1 MLRSRNGRP
10 GLISTAA
17 RTAVITKTATSVAGS
32 SAAKQQQRAHAAE
45 LQHAQNMAAVA
56 PAAAPAAAAAVAP
69 AATDGVSM
77 LKKLASLHDAGVLN
91 DAEFIAKIKE
101 QLA

>member
-17 RTAVITKTATSVAGS
+17 RTAVVTKTATSVAGS

-45 LQHAQNMAAVA
+45 LQHAQNLAAVA
-56 PAAAPAAAAAVAP
+56 PAAPVAAAPVAAAPAGLD
-69 AATDGVSM
+69 TLRQLS
-77 LKKLASLHDAGVLN
+77 SLHDSGVLN
-91 DAEFIAKIKE
+91 DAEFIAKVKA

>member
-1 MLRSRNGRP
+1 MFRSRNGRP

-32 SAAKQQQRAHAAE
+32 SAAKQQQRMHAAE

-56 PAAAPAAAAAVAP
+56 PAAAAPETPAAP
-69 AATDGVSM
+69 AGLDTLRQLS
-77 LKKLASLHDAGVLN
+77 SLHDSGVLS
-91 DAEFIAKIKE
+91 DAEFIAKVKA

>member
-1 MLRSRNGRP
+1 MFRSRNGRP

-32 SAAKQQQRAHAAE
+32 SAAKQQQRMHAAE
-45 LQHAQNMAAVA
+45 LQHAQNLAAVA
-56 PAAAPAAAAAVAP
+56 PAAQAETAPVAAAPAGLD
-69 AATDGVSM
+69 TLRQLS
-77 LKKLASLHDAGVLN
+77 SLHDSGVLN
-91 DAEFIAKIKE
+91 DAEFISKVKA